1 MEFDILHLNL
11 FSTNIIFYLIKNK
24 FSEKIVSLIVLNLFL
39 VICHDELGLKFIPAE
54 AGGDCEIPIAG
65 SNVSAGFPS
74 PADDYLEQPLDLNK
88 YLIRNPSS
96 TFFVR
101 VAGESMK
108 DAGINDGD
116 LLVVD
121 KSVEVY
127 DGCIAVSVIDGEFTL
142 KRVRFEKNRIFL
154 LPANEK
160 YKPIEV
166 SPDDEFRIWG
176 IVRYSIKDLR

>member
-1 MEFDILHLNL
+1 MSEEQNIQFRIIESD
-11 FSTNIIFYLIKNK
+11 TNSN
-24 FSEKIVSLIVLNLFL
+24 V
-39 VICHDELGLKFIPAE
+39 
-54 AGGDCEIPIAG
+54 EISVAG
-65 SNVSAGFPS
+65 SDVSAGFPS
-74 PADDYLEQPLDLNK
+74 PADGYPEQFLDLNK
-88 YLIRNPSS
+88 YLIRNPSL

-101 VAGESMK
+101 VSGESMK

-116 LLVVD
+116 LLVVN

-160 YKPIEV
+160 YEPIEV
-166 SPDDEFRIWG
+166 SPDDEFVIWG

>member
-1 MEFDILHLNL
+1 MPKKLGYGKDGMNATSL
-11 FSTNIIFYLIKNK
+11 S
-24 FSEKIVSLIVLNLFL
+24 KIVETNGNLYIIM
-39 VICHDELGLKFIPAE
+39 VIMSEEQNIQFRIIESDTNSNV
-54 AGGDCEIPIAG
+54 EIPVAG

-108 DAGINDGD
+108 DAGTKDGD
-116 LLVVD
+116 LLIVD

-127 DGCIAVSVIDGEFTL
+127 DECIAVSVIDGEFTL
-142 KRVRFEKNRIFL
+142 KRVRFEKTG
-154 LPANEK
+154 
-160 YKPIEV
+160 
-166 SPDDEFRIWG
+166 S
-176 IVRYSIKDLR
+176 SCCLRMRSTSLSR

>member
-1 MEFDILHLNL
+1 MSEEQNIQFRIIESD
-11 FSTNIIFYLIKNK
+11 TNSN
-24 FSEKIVSLIVLNLFL
+24 V
-39 VICHDELGLKFIPAE
+39 
-54 AGGDCEIPIAG
+54 EIPVAG

-108 DAGINDGD
+108 DVGSNDGD

-142 KRVRFEKNRIFL
+142 KRVRFEKKQDL
-154 LPANEK
+154 LVACE
-160 YKPIEV
+160 
-166 SPDDEFRIWG
+166 
-176 IVRYSIKDLR
+176 

>member
-1 MEFDILHLNL
+1 MVIMSEEQNIQFRIIESD
-11 FSTNIIFYLIKNK
+11 TNSN
-24 FSEKIVSLIVLNLFL
+24 V
-39 VICHDELGLKFIPAE
+39 
-54 AGGDCEIPIAG
+54 EIPVAG

-108 DAGINDGD
+108 DAGTKDGG
-116 LLVVD
+116 LLIGD

-127 DGCIAVSVIDGEFTL
+127 DECIAVSVIDGEFTL

>member
-1 MEFDILHLNL
+1 
-11 FSTNIIFYLIKNK
+11 
-24 FSEKIVSLIVLNLFL
+24 
-39 VICHDELGLKFIPAE
+39 
-54 AGGDCEIPIAG
+54 
-65 SNVSAGFPS
+65 
-74 PADDYLEQPLDLNK
+74 
-88 YLIRNPSS
+88 
-96 TFFVR
+96 
-101 VAGESMK
+101 MK

-160 YKPIEV
+160 YEPIEV
-166 SPDDEFRIWG
+166 SPDDEFVIWG

>member
-1 MEFDILHLNL
+1 MSEEQNIQFRIIESD
-11 FSTNIIFYLIKNK
+11 TNSN
-24 FSEKIVSLIVLNLFL
+24 V
-39 VICHDELGLKFIPAE
+39 
-54 AGGDCEIPIAG
+54 EISVAG
-65 SNVSAGFPS
+65 SNVLAGFPS

-116 LLVVD
+116 LLIVD

-142 KRVRFEKNRIFL
+142 KRVHFDKNRIFL
-154 LPANEK
+154 MPVNEK

-166 SPDDEFRIWG
+166 SPDDEFVIWG
-176 IVRYSIKDLR
+176 IVRYLIKDLR

>member
-1 MEFDILHLNL
+1 MVIMSEEQNIQFRIIESD
-11 FSTNIIFYLIKNK
+11 TNSN
-24 FSEKIVSLIVLNLFL
+24 V
-39 VICHDELGLKFIPAE
+39 
-54 AGGDCEIPIAG
+54 EIPVAG

-108 DAGINDGD
+108 DVGSNDGD

-142 KRVRFEKNRIFL
+142 KRVRFEKKQDL
-154 LPANEK
+154 LVACE
-160 YKPIEV
+160 
-166 SPDDEFRIWG
+166 
-176 IVRYSIKDLR
+176 

>member
-1 MEFDILHLNL
+1 MSN
-11 FSTNIIFYLIKNK
+11 N
-24 FSEKIVSLIVLNLFL
+24 
-39 VICHDELGLKFIPAE
+39 DELGLKFIPAE

-74 PADDYLEQPLDLNK
+74 PADDYLELPLDLNK

-121 KSVEVY
+121 KSVEV
-127 DGCIAVSVIDGEFTL
+127 
-142 KRVRFEKNRIFL
+142 
-154 LPANEK
+154 
-160 YKPIEV
+160 
-166 SPDDEFRIWG
+166 
-176 IVRYSIKDLR
+176 

>member
-1 MEFDILHLNL
+1 M
-11 FSTNIIFYLIKNK
+11 
-24 FSEKIVSLIVLNLFL
+24 
-39 VICHDELGLKFIPAE
+39 
-54 AGGDCEIPIAG
+54 
-65 SNVSAGFPS
+65 
-74 PADDYLEQPLDLNK
+74 
-88 YLIRNPSS
+88 
-96 TFFVR
+96 R

>member
-1 MEFDILHLNL
+1 MSEEQNIQFRIIESD
-11 FSTNIIFYLIKNK
+11 TNSN
-24 FSEKIVSLIVLNLFL
+24 V
-39 VICHDELGLKFIPAE
+39 
-54 AGGDCEIPIAG
+54 EISVAG
-65 SNVSAGFPS
+65 SNVLAGFPS

-116 LLVVD
+116 LLIVD

-142 KRVRFEKNRIFL
+142 KRVHFDKNRIFL
-154 LPANEK
+154 MPVNEK

-166 SPDDEFRIWG
+166 SPDDEFVIWG

>member
-1 MEFDILHLNL
+1 MSEEQNIQFRIIESD
-11 FSTNIIFYLIKNK
+11 TNSN
-24 FSEKIVSLIVLNLFL
+24 V
-39 VICHDELGLKFIPAE
+39 
-54 AGGDCEIPIAG
+54 EIPVAG

-108 DAGINDGD
+108 DAGTKDGD
-116 LLVVD
+116 LLIVD
-121 KSVEVY
+121 KFVEVY
-127 DGCIAVSVIDGEFTL
+127 DECIAVSVIDGEFTL

>member
-1 MEFDILHLNL
+1 MVIMSEEQNIQFRIIESD
-11 FSTNIIFYLIKNK
+11 TNSN
-24 FSEKIVSLIVLNLFL
+24 V
-39 VICHDELGLKFIPAE
+39 
-54 AGGDCEIPIAG
+54 EIPVAG

-108 DAGINDGD
+108 DAGSNDGD

-142 KRVRFEKNRIFL
+142 KRVRFEKKQDL
-154 LPANEK
+154 LVACE
-160 YKPIEV
+160 
-166 SPDDEFRIWG
+166 
-176 IVRYSIKDLR
+176 

>member
-1 MEFDILHLNL
+1 MSEEQNIQFRIIESD
-11 FSTNIIFYLIKNK
+11 TNSN
-24 FSEKIVSLIVLNLFL
+24 V
-39 VICHDELGLKFIPAE
+39 
-54 AGGDCEIPIAG
+54 EISVAG
-65 SNVSAGFPS
+65 SNVLAGFPS

-101 VAGESMK
+101 VSGESMK

-160 YKPIEV
+160 YEPIEV
-166 SPDDEFRIWG
+166 SPDDEFVIWG